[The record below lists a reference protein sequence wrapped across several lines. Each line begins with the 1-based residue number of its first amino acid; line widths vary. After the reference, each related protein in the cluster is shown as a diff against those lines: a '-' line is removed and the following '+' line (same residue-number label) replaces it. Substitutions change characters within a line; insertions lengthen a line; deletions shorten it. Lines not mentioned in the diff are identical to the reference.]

1 MKHFIVTLTA
11 VLLFINTKAQSTE
24 DSVKKVVN
32 QLFEAMRNADGN
44 ALKKTFSDSAMLQTI
59 ARNKN
64 GETVV
69 RTESI
74 AEFSDIVS
82 REEKNVLDE
91 RITFDLVK
99 IDGPLA
105 IVWTPYQFY
114 YKGQFSHCGV
124 NSFQLIRFKD
134 GWKIQYIIDTR
145 RKQGCL

>member
-11 VLLFINTKAQSTE
+11 VLLFINTKAQTTE
-24 DSVKKVVN
+24 DSVKKVIN

-44 ALKKTFSDSAMLQTI
+44 ALKKTFSDSAWLQTI

-64 GETVV
+64 GETAV

-74 AEFSDIVS
+74 AGFADAVGK
-82 REEKNVLDE
+82 EEKNVLDE

-99 IDGPLA
+99 TDGPLA

-124 NSFQLIRFKD
+124 NSFQLVRFKD

-145 RKQGCL
+145 RKQSCL